1 MLLNYAIG
9 PECEGKT
16 VKHVL
21 KNKLGLSERLIKKLK
36 YSGKVFCNS
45 VPVHV
50 IAQVKSGDV
59 ISVSIDFD
67 EENDNVIPEEIDL
80 DIIYEDDCL
89 IAVNKQAD
97 MVVHPTCNH
106 PTGTVANGLIWHLNR
121 QGVNKK
127 IRPVSRLDRD
137 TTGIIIFAKNEYVQ
151 EHLVRQMKNKT
162 FLKEYIG
169 VVHGIVENT
178 RGTIDLPIERKPG
191 SIMLRH
197 ISESGYAAITHYEV
211 ISYLTSATF
220 LRFFL
225 ETGRTHQ
232 IRVHCQAI
240 GHPLFGD
247 TLYSD
252 FNDSVLIK
260 RQALHSYKASFLHPV
275 TKNTIE
281 LSAPIPQDITQLLEI
296 LRK

>member
-1 MLLNYAIG
+1 LHLFYNV
-9 PECEGKT
+9 ESDCDGKT
-16 VKHVL
+16 IKHIL
-21 KNKLGLSERLIKKLK
+21 KNKLDLSERLIKKLK

-50 IAQVKSGDV
+50 NAYAKYGDV

-67 EENDNVIPEEIDL
+67 EENDNVIPEDIEL
-80 DIIYEDDCL
+80 DIIYEDEYL

-97 MVVHPTCNH
+97 IVVHPTCSH
-106 PTGTVANGLIWHLNR
+106 PKGTVANGLVYHLNR
-121 QGVNKK
+121 QGINKK

-137 TTGIIIFAKNEYVQ
+137 TTGVIIFAKNEFIQ
-151 EHLVRQMKNKT
+151 EQLIRQMNNKT
-162 FLKEYIG
+162 FQKEYIG

-178 RGTIDLPIERKPG
+178 HGTINLPIERKPG

-197 ISESGYAAITHYEV
+197 ISESGSVAITHYEV
-211 ISYLTSATF
+211 VNHLDNATF
-220 LRFFL
+220 LKFFL

-252 FNDSVLIK
+252 INDGNLIK
-260 RQALHSYKASFLHPV
+260 RQALHSYKVSFLHPV
-275 TKNTIE
+275 TKSTVE
-281 LSAPIPQDITQLLEI
+281 LSAPIPSDIAQLLEI

>member
-1 MLLNYAIG
+1 LYYTID

-21 KNKLGLSERLIKKLK
+21 KNKFGLSERLIKKLK

-45 VPVHV
+45 EPVHV
-50 IAQVKSGDV
+50 IASVKSGDV
-59 ISVSIDFD
+59 ISVSINFD
-67 EENDNVIPEEIDL
+67 EENDNVIPEDIEL
-80 DIIYEDDCL
+80 DIIYEDECL

-97 MVVHPTCNH
+97 IVVHPTCSH
-106 PTGTVANGLIWHLNR
+106 PSGTVANGLMYYLNR
-121 QGVNKK
+121 QGINKK

-137 TTGIIIFAKNEYVQ
+137 TTGVIIFAKNEYVQ
-151 EHLVRQMKNKT
+151 EHLARQMKNKT
-162 FLKEYIG
+162 FHKEYIG

-178 RGTIDLPIERKPG
+178 KGTISLPIERKPG

-197 ISESGYAAITHYEV
+197 VSETGSVAITHYEV
-211 ISYLTSATF
+211 INYLKDATF
-220 LRFFL
+220 LKFCL

-252 FNDSVLIK
+252 FNDTSLIK
-260 RQALHSYKASFLHPV
+260 RQALHSYKVSFLHPV
-275 TKNTIE
+275 TKNSIE
-281 LSAPIPQDITQLLEI
+281 LSAPIPSDITHLLEI